1 MVQCRTPYS
10 TGYRVRGSTRYG
22 TIHTGLATYGYSVY
36 RGHDTVHMGWIVYST
51 VHIHGT
57 VPYIRHIRVHTGS
70 PLG

>member
-10 TGYRVRGSTRYG
+10 TGYGVVL
-22 TIHTGLATYGYSVY
+22 HTVPYIQGLATYGYSVY

-57 VPYIRHIRVHTGS
+57 VPYIQHIRVHTDT